1 MRPDLHSYTPSA
13 ANLTGFLSDATGA
26 AGAGWA
32 LSATT
37 AADGLAHLVTIRNDS
52 VTDHSAK
59 TAVLTGTDADGKAQ
73 TETVNLPGTSA
84 TVTSTKYFKTLTS
97 VVPSAT
103 IGADTMDIGWS
114 AVAVSPTYPIDTD
127 AEVACNIYA
136 DITGTINFS
145 IMQSFADVQTDNTYM
160 TSFSAISAL
169 AAKSADTAGQSN
181 VGATAIRLL
190 VNSVTTGATIAMYT
204 SQPSNV

>member
-1 MRPDLHSYTPSA
+1 MRPDLHSYTPAA
-13 ANLTGFLSDATGA
+13 ANLTGFLSNATGA
-26 AGAGWA
+26 PGAGWV
-32 LSATT
+32 LTATT
-37 AADGLAHLVTIRNDS
+37 AADCLAHLVTIRNDS

-59 TAVLTGTDADGKAQ
+59 TAILTGTDADGKAQ

-114 AVAVSPTYPIDTD
+114 AVAISATYPIDGS

-145 IMQSFADVQTDNTYM
+145 IQQSFANIQSDTTYM
-160 TSFSAISAL
+160 TSFSAITAL
-169 AAKSADTAGQSN
+169 AAKSADTAGQAN

-190 VNSVTTGATIAMYT
+190 INSVTAGATVAMYT